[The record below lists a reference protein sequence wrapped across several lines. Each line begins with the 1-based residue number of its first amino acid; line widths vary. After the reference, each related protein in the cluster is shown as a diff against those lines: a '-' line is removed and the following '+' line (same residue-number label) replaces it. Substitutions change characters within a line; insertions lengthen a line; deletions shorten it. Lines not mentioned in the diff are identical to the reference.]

1 MAYVNV
7 DRIVWSRNL
16 TFSPFMNAK
25 PPCFLAPTMMRMK
38 DLVVSLSGVGVRIA
52 SSPLRRA
59 LLTDPAK

>member
-7 DRIVWSRNL
+7 DRIVWSQNL
-16 TFSPFMNAK
+16 TFSPFMNVK